1 MYGALFPADF
11 FEYRY
16 KVIAFGLCLLNLR
29 ARCGGVEILIAEI
42 SHADAFIKTFGVLE
56 ATLEDVLVLRPFVF
70 ARAGVIV
77 RARFCLAEG
86 HSDDELDLVGLD
98 DV

>member
-29 ARCGGVEILIAEI
+29 AGRGGVEILIAEI
-42 SHADAFIKTFGVLE
+42 SHADAFIKTFGVFE
-56 ATLEDVLVLRPFVF
+56 AAFEDVLVLCPLVF
-70 ARAGVIV
+70 ARAGVV
-77 RARFCLAEG
+77 VGARFC
-86 HSDDELDLVGLD
+86 
-98 DV
+98 